1 MLADSGSAPNVANHK
16 KHFPGSQLVKD
27 TGSSVQF
34 QTATGQPFE
43 SKGKLTVDAESMEG
57 YRRRIVFDD
66 ADVSIPILSIGL
78 MTDNDNDVLFKKKGG
93 KLYIYQQVRRL
104 RSYECT
110 ACISWSLNS
119 TWISSSRQS
128 ITKLL
133 GLAWGHDLQCLSCKS
148 SISP

>member
-1 MLADSGSAPNVANHK
+1 MADSGSAPNVANHK

-78 MTDNDNDVLFKKKGG
+78 MTDNDNDVLFQKKGG
-93 KLYIYQQVRRL
+93 KIIQLPTGEEIAFIRMHGVYFVELKFDMDILEPTVNNKVVG
-104 RSYECT
+104 
-110 ACISWSLNS
+110 A
-119 TWISSSRQS
+119 
-128 ITKLL
+128 
-133 GLAWGHDLQCLSCKS
+133 GVGA
-148 SISP
+148 